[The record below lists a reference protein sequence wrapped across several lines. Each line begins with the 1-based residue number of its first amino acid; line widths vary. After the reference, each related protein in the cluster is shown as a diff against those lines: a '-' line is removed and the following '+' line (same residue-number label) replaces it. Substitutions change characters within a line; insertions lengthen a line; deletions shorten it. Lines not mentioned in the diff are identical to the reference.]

1 MPKHANKGKASENSV
16 KHLQVYIPLHNENWA
31 LSLSRGYLGYP
42 PTEDTVQD
50 VQARY
55 SQGTVGFEEIPPSWA
70 MECDEPGVII
80 VLKATVPSDLVIKND
95 GIVLLPGLTR
105 ISSVNE
111 AIFANQSELDNFVA
125 SYAAFPDVPVDLVP
139 CDVSSQ
145 PGDLF
150 AGETS
155 KEAIENLEGTGKT
168 EFEERDAYCGW
179 STGLVNLMEAGGF
192 DGELQEYFAR
202 IDMEKSAKAFV
213 DHVRQILLAFDPEA
227 TEVDLDIW
235 SAVADTA
242 MNSRSRHGFDRLRLV
257 ESVEGW
263 LSEKGK
269 TDPKYSKWLEV
280 AKDVV
285 SARRDPPPL
294 GDDGSMGQRAGVAF
308 LLAHEPETIE
318 FLEAGEKV
326 KALVSTLA
334 MAFLGYARSDV
345 KFKKPL
351 SKMDGVLTVAE
362 AIEAG
367 TAGELIVQTGRF
379 DQEMNERDTFALNG
393 KEIAFRVRSVSSYVL
408 LLRAHAVDSGM
419 QLLVD
424 EDLGR
429 LFLDLGGAADLKIF
443 IDREAPPESS
453 LPVVRF
459 WAPVVEMKARTPGA
473 AEVRKLLEKSWST
486 GCALGINSL
495 GDKNFLCAFAT
506 QLTNT
511 LDRDEFDAHV
521 TSIRKMA
528 TET

>member
-1 MPKHANKGKASENSV
+1 MSKRTKRAKPSEHPLRFS
-16 KHLQVYIPLHNENWA
+16 QVYIPLHNENWA

-55 SQGTVGFEEIPPSWA
+55 SQGTVGFEEMPPSWA
-70 MECDEPGVII
+70 LECDEPGAII
-80 VLKATVPSDLVIKND
+80 VLKAKVPIDYVTKKD
-95 GIVLLPGLTR
+95 GIVFLPGLTR
-105 ISSVNE
+105 VSRVEE
-111 AIFANQSELDNFVA
+111 AIFANQSELDNFIA
-125 SYAAFPDVPVDLVP
+125 SYSVFPDVPIDLVP
-139 CDVSSQ
+139 CGVSSQ

-150 AGETS
+150 AGGASE
-155 KEAIENLEGTGKT
+155 EAIENFEETGKP
-168 EFEERDAYCGW
+168 EFDERDVYCGW
-179 STGLVNLMEAGGF
+179 SAGIVNLMEAGRF
-192 DGELQEYFAR
+192 DGELQAYFAR
-202 IDMEKSAKAFV
+202 IDREKSAKAFI
-213 DHVRQILLAFDPEA
+213 DHVRQILLAFDPGA
-227 TEVDLDIW
+227 MEVDLDIW
-235 SAVADTA
+235 SAIADTA
-242 MNSRSRHGFDRLRLV
+242 MNSRSRHGFDRLQLV

-263 LSEKGK
+263 LSGKGK

-294 GDDGSMGQRAGVAF
+294 GDEGSLGQRAGIAF
-308 LLAHEPETIE
+308 LLAHAPETIE
-318 FLEAGEKV
+318 FLDAGDKV
-326 KALVSTLA
+326 KALVLMLA
-334 MAFLGYARSDV
+334 MAFLGFARSDV

-351 SKMDGVLTVAE
+351 SRMDSVLSVAE

-367 TAGELIVQTGRF
+367 TAGELIVQTGRL
-379 DQEMNERDTFALNG
+379 DKEMNERDTFTLNG
-393 KEIAFRVRSVSSYVL
+393 NEIACRVRSVSSYVL

-429 LFLDLGGAADLKIF
+429 LYLDFGGAAELKIF
-443 IDREAPPESS
+443 IDREAPSGSS

-459 WAPVVEMKARTPGA
+459 WAPLIEMKARSPGA
-473 AEVRKLLEKSWST
+473 AAVRKLLEKSWST
-486 GCALGINSL
+486 GCALGINSF
-495 GDKNFLCAFAT
+495 GGKDFLCAFIT

-528 TET
+528 TGM

>member
-1 MPKHANKGKASENSV
+1 MPKHASKGKASRNSI

-42 PTEDTVQD
+42 PTDDTVQD

-55 SQGTVGFEEIPPSWA
+55 SHGTVGFENMPPSWA
-70 MECDEPGVII
+70 MECDEPGAII
-80 VLKATVPSDLVIKND
+80 VLKATVPCDLVVKND

-105 ISSVNE
+105 ISSVTE

-125 SYAAFPDVPVDLVP
+125 SYAAFPDVPVDVVP
-139 CDVSSQ
+139 CGVSSQ
-145 PGDLF
+145 SGDLF
-150 AGETS
+150 AGEAS
-155 KEAIENLEGTGKT
+155 KEAIENLEETRLT
-168 EFEERDAYCGW
+168 EFEGRDLYCGW
-179 STGLVNLMEAGGF
+179 SAGLVNIMEAGGF
-192 DGELQEYFAR
+192 DGELQEYFGR
-202 IDMEKSAKAFV
+202 INIEKSSNAFV
-213 DHVRQILLAFDPEA
+213 DHVRKILLAFDPES

-235 SAVADTA
+235 SAVAETA
-242 MNSRSRHGFDRLRLV
+242 MNSKSRHGFDRLRLV
-257 ESVEGW
+257 ESVEAW
-263 LSEKGK
+263 LLEKGK
-269 TDPKYSKWLEV
+269 RAPKYSKWLEV

-285 SARRDPPPL
+285 SARRGPPPL
-294 GDDGSMGQRAGVAF
+294 GDDGSLGQRAGVAF
-308 LLAHEPETIE
+308 LLAHEPATIE

-351 SKMDGVLTVAE
+351 SKMDGILTLAE

-367 TAGELIVQTGRF
+367 TAGELNIRTGRF
-379 DQEMNERDTFALNG
+379 DQEMNERDTFSLNG

-408 LLRAHAVDSGM
+408 LLRAHAVDAGL

-429 LFLDLGGAADLKIF
+429 LYLDLGRAADLKIF
-443 IDREAPPESS
+443 IDQEALPESS

-459 WAPVVEMKARTPGA
+459 WAPVVEMKARTPSA
-473 AEVRKLLEKSWST
+473 AALRKLLEKSWST

-495 GDKNFLCAFAT
+495 GDKDFLCAFVT

-521 TSIRKMA
+521 TNIRKMA
-528 TET
+528 AET

>member
-1 MPKHANKGKASENSV
+1 MRKHAKKAKASENSV
-16 KHLQVYIPLHNENWA
+16 KHLHLYIPLHNENWA

-55 SQGTVGFEEIPPSWA
+55 SQGTVGFEEMPPSWA
-70 MECDEPGVII
+70 MECDEPGAII
-80 VLKATVPSDLVIKND
+80 VLKATVPSDLVVKKQ
-95 GIVLLPGLTR
+95 GTLLLPGLTR
-105 ISSVNE
+105 ISSVKE

-139 CDVSSQ
+139 CGVSSQ

-150 AGETS
+150 AGEAS
-155 KEAIENLEGTGKT
+155 EEAIENLEETGKA
-168 EFEERDAYCGW
+168 EFEERDLYCGW
-179 STGLVNLMEAGGF
+179 STGLVNLMETGGF
-192 DGELQEYFAR
+192 DGELKEYIAR
-202 IDMEKSAKAFV
+202 VDRDKSANAFV
-213 DHVRQILLAFDPEA
+213 DHVQKILLAFDPEA

-263 LSEKGK
+263 LSDKGK
-269 TDPKYSKWLEV
+269 TDPKYSRWLEV

-294 GDDGSMGQRAGVAF
+294 NDDGSLGQRAGVAF
-308 LLAHEPETIE
+308 LLAHDPETIE

-334 MAFLGYARSDV
+334 MAFLGYARSDL

-351 SKMDGVLTVAE
+351 SKMDGILTLAE

-367 TAGELIVQTGRF
+367 SAGNLLIETGRL
-379 DQEMNERDTFALNG
+379 DKEMNENDIFAISG
-393 KEIAFRVRSVSSYVL
+393 KEIARRVRSVSSYGL
-408 LLRAHAVDSGM
+408 MLRARAMEAGM
-419 QLLVD
+419 RLLVD
-424 EDLGR
+424 EDHGR
-429 LFLDLGGAADLKIF
+429 LYLDLGDQAGLKIF
-443 IDREAPPESS
+443 IDQEASAKSS
-453 LPVVRF
+453 QPVVRF
-459 WAPVVEMKARTPGA
+459 WAPLVEMKARTPGA
-473 AEVRKLLEKSWST
+473 AAVRKLLEKSWAT

-495 GDKNFLCAFAT
+495 GDKDYLCAFVT

-521 TSIRKMA
+521 TSIKKMA
-528 TET
+528 TTI